1 MGLPQRPQSPDT
13 DVHLKALADLIPVHK
28 AELMQDWREEVRR
41 LPAARKLDAPTL
53 NDMMPRV
60 LEELSRALRA
70 GYTESVTDL
79 YLKEG
84 PRLHGLERL
93 HAGFDI
99 VEVVSEYSILHELVQ
114 KLAETHGVDISGEPA
129 VIINRVFDRCI
140 AAAVDTYAREKT
152 VELQQRREEH
162 LAFVVHDLRTPL
174 AAMETARTVLN
185 RTIPEELNTGQV
197 AEMLAV
203 MERNAARVNALLKD
217 ATDEQ
222 HRIIM
227 ATQETPAQRREI
239 DVWPLVERLLS
250 EMEPLIGAAG
260 IHVVNAVPGDLVAF
274 ADALMLSQI
283 LQNLVS
289 NAIRY
294 TPKGTITIGAE
305 PDGAGRSVRVWVQDT
320 GRGIEPERL
329 GKIFEKLE
337 TDRQHEGGLG
347 LGLSIVKQLVMAHG
361 GGVSVTSELGRGST
375 FSFHLPDV
383 RESAETKSDA
393 STQAA

>member
-1 MGLPQRPQSPDT
+1 MGLPQRPQFPDT

-28 AELMQDWREEVRR
+28 DKLMHDWRSEVRR
-41 LPAARKLDAPTL
+41 LPAAQKLDAPTL

-60 LEELSRALRA
+60 LDELARALRA
-70 GYTESVTDL
+70 GHTESVTDI

-114 KLAETHGVDISGEPA
+114 DLAVTHGVDISGEPA
-129 VIINRVFDRCI
+129 IIINRVFDRGI

-162 LAFVVHDLRTPL
+162 LAFVVHDIRTPL
-174 AAMETARTVLN
+174 AAMETARAVLS
-185 RTIPEELNTGQV
+185 RSLPEDMKSGQI
-197 AEMLAV
+197 ADMLAV
-203 MERNAARVNALLKD
+203 LERNAARVNALLQD

-222 HRIIM
+222 HRMIL
-227 ATQETPAQRREI
+227 ATQETLAQRREI
-239 DVWPLVERLLS
+239 DLWPLVERLLA
-250 EMEPLIGAAG
+250 EMEPLVGQAG
-260 IHVVNAVPGDLVAF
+260 IRIINAVPGDLVAF

-294 TPKGTITIGAE
+294 TPQGTITIGAE
-305 PDGAGRSVRVWVQDT
+305 PSGAGRSVRMWVQDT

-337 TDRQHEGGLG
+337 TDRRHEGGLG

-361 GGVSVTSELGRGST
+361 GDVSVASEMGRGST
-375 FSFHLPDV
+375 FSFDVPDV
-383 RESAETKSDA
+383 REKQPQEDGHR
-393 STQAA
+393 AA

>member
-1 MGLPQRPQSPDT
+1 MGLPRPQFSDAAI
-13 DVHLKALADLIPVHK
+13 HLEKLAVLIPAHK
-28 AELMQDWREEVRR
+28 DQLMRDWREEVRR
-41 LPAARKLDAPTL
+41 LPAAQKLDAPTL

-60 LEELSRALRA
+60 LDELAKALRA
-70 GYTESVTDL
+70 GRTGSVTDM

-114 KLAETHGVDISGEPA
+114 ELAETHGVDISGDPA
-129 VIINRVFDRCI
+129 VIINRVFDRAI
-140 AAAVDTYAREKT
+140 AAAVDTYAREKA

-162 LAFVVHDLRTPL
+162 LSFVVHDLRTPL
-174 AAMETARTVLN
+174 AAMETARAVLS
-185 RTIPEELNTGQV
+185 RSLPEEMKSGPI
-197 AEMLAV
+197 ADMLAV
-203 MERNAARVNALLKD
+203 LERNAARVNVLLKG

-222 HRIIM
+222 HRMIM
-227 ATQETPAQRREI
+227 ATQETVAQRREI
-239 DVWPLVERLLS
+239 DLWPLVEQLLR
-250 EMEPLIGAAG
+250 EMEPLVGQAG
-260 IHVVNAVPGDLVAF
+260 VRIENKVPGDLVAF
-274 ADALMLSQI
+274 ADALMVSQI

-294 TPKGTITIGAE
+294 TRNGTITISAAAE
-305 PDGAGRSVRVWVQDT
+305 GAGRSVRVWVQDT

-337 TDRQHEGGLG
+337 SDRQHEGGLG

-361 GGVSVTSELGRGST
+361 GDVSVTSELGRGST
-375 FSFHLPDV
+375 FSFDVPDV
-383 RESAETKSDA
+383 REKQPQEDGH
-393 STQAA
+393 QAA